1 MMLEGANILITVH
14 LHWHAY
20 FAEGWP
26 NTNTKLIFFLHKY
39 KYNVVYL
46 HGQPNFAEF
55 VDQAED
61 VLADGEG
68 VL

>member
-1 MMLEGANILITVH
+1 MLIFFYKYKYKNNVVH
-14 LHWHAY
+14 LHR
-20 FAEGWP
+20 
-26 NTNTKLIFFLHKY
+26 
-39 KYNVVYL
+39 
-46 HGQPNFAEF
+46 QPNFAEF

>member
-1 MMLEGANILITVH
+1 MGKYFDNGSSPFSIQISQIVDQIQIQCSFLLYKYKYKNNVVH
-14 LHWHAY
+14 LHR
-20 FAEGWP
+20 
-26 NTNTKLIFFLHKY
+26 
-39 KYNVVYL
+39 
-46 HGQPNFAEF
+46 QPNFAEF